1 MMIEEESSVM
11 ENLGTVR
18 FTSLDQCTKEEWD
31 LIIRHHE
38 AHYAQE
44 GALADEVL
52 LILQRQKGPKL
63 GFKVDRF
70 EHSLQTATRALRAN
84 ESEEFVCCAL
94 LHDIGDTIAPENHC
108 EASAAILRPYV
119 SDDHL
124 WMVQNHVVFTGYYF
138 FHFSGLDRFEHR
150 KFREH
155 SAYDL
160 TMRFVRDYDCPS
172 FDPDYNTEPLETF
185 VPMVRRIFA
194 KPKGSTWRDSET
206 AAA

>member
-1 MMIEEESSVM
+1 M
-11 ENLGTVR
+11 ENLSTVK

-63 GFKVDRF
+63 GFQVDRF
-70 EHSLQTATRALRAN
+70 EHSLQTATRALRAG
-84 ESEEFVCCAL
+84 EEEEFVCSAL

-119 SDDHL
+119 TDDHL

-138 FHFSGLDRFEHR
+138 FHFSGLDRYEHR
-150 KFREH
+150 KFKEH

-172 FDPDYNTEPLETF
+172 FDPDYDTEPLETF
-185 VPMVRRIFA
+185 VPMVRRLFA
-194 KPKGSTWRDSET
+194 KPRGSTWRDSD
-206 AAA
+206 APAV

>member
-1 MMIEEESSVM
+1 M

>member
-1 MMIEEESSVM
+1 MM

>member
-1 MMIEEESSVM
+1 M
-11 ENLGTVR
+11 ETLGTVK

-38 AHYAQE
+38 AHYAME

-63 GFKVDRF
+63 GFQVDRF
-70 EHSLQTATRALRAN
+70 EHSLQTATRALRAG
-84 ESEEFVCCAL
+84 ESEEFICCAL

-119 SDDHL
+119 TDDHL

-138 FHFSGLDRFEHR
+138 FHFSGLDRYEHR
-150 KFREH
+150 KFKDH
-155 SAYDL
+155 PAHDM

-172 FDPDYNTEPLETF
+172 FDPAYSTEPLSTF
-185 VPMVRRIFA
+185 EPMVQRLFA
-194 KPKGSTWRDSET
+194 KPRGSTWRDSET
-206 AAA
+206 VAA